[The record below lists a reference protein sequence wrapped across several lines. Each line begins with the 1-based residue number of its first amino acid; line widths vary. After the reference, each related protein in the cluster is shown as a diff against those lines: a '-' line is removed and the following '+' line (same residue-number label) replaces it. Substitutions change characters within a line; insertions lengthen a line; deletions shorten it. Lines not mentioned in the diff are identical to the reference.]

1 MERRRSTGPR
11 RTPANLVPSASL
23 CCAVTHMNF
32 AVIATD
38 LMCRHGSFS
47 GLSEWHRRCGLIGP
61 WLCENS
67 EQMVAS
73 ANPRPPPF
81 ACDLPCFGNP
91 WHTAF
96 NKRLGCRHYVVARA
110 AVVLRR
116 EPVDAVQPR
125 IAGRL
130 QMVDVQSQP
139 SGEDLNRSGRKVLQ
153 VLQVHAETHPV
164 LRRGCLV
171 SRSSAVRGPNHQP
184 PAVLEQTDGAA
195 KQSEGF
201 DRVLHQVVH
210 DDRVRRIEIPTSLR
224 QLATNNRDAECALQ
238 KIAGDR
244 KSV

>member
-47 GLSEWHRRCGLIGP
+47 GLSEWHRRCGLIGL

-139 SGEDLNRSGRKVLQ
+139 SGEDLNRSGRKVASANPRPPPFACDLPCFGNPWHTAFNKRLGCRHY
-153 VLQVHAETHPV
+153 VVARAAVV
-164 LRRGCLV
+164 LRREPV
-171 SRSSAVRGPNHQP
+171 DAVQP
-184 PAVLEQTDGAA
+184 
-195 KQSEGF
+195 
-201 DRVLHQVVH
+201 R
-210 DDRVRRIEIPTSLR
+210 
-224 QLATNNRDAECALQ
+224 
-238 KIAGDR
+238 IAGRLQMVDVQSQPSGEIGR
-244 KSV
+244 AH